1 MQGTMRRTIQ
11 KMLQKTIQ
19 GIRQKTGQGINSRLT
34 IALLVFCCIFGWH
47 SGISLAA
54 GAIDTSASVSVTLEY
69 YQEKQPVAG
78 VPFDLYC
85 IADADAYG
93 EYTLTQT
100 FVNYPVR
107 VDGLSAE
114 AWKSLA
120 ETLCTYIDRD
130 KVPPL
135 CSGNTD
141 AQGKLQFPEQN
152 TLQNGASLKPGLYL
166 VRGRE
171 LNRDGYIYTTE
182 PFLVQ
187 LPSQDKETNT
197 WVYAVTA
204 QPKHTR
210 TQIPPQVPEDDTVE
224 RKVLKVWKNDNDKV
238 RPTQI
243 TVQLLWDG
251 AVYDTVTLCKDNNWR
266 YTWKELPEYRADG
279 SRIVWQVTEKDLK
292 NYTVLVTQ
300 EGITFVVTNTY
311 SPGDGSDKTPPGPGG
326 KLPQTGVLWWPVP
339 VLAGSGILLL
349 FGSSLLKRKDRHEKG
364 L

>member
-1 MQGTMRRTIQ
+1 MQRMMQGTVQRTMQ
-11 KMLQKTIQ
+11 KAMQRT
-19 GIRQKTGQGINSRLT
+19 RQRTSSRLT
-34 IALLVFCCIFGWH
+34 AALLVFCCIFWWY

-54 GAIDTSASVSVTLEY
+54 GAIDTSAQVSITLEY

-85 IADADAYG
+85 IADVDAYG

-107 VDGLSAE
+107 VDGLTAE

-120 ETLCTYIDRD
+120 ETLCAYIDRD
-130 KVPPL
+130 KIPSL

-141 AQGKLQFPEQN
+141 AQGRLQFPEQN
-152 TLQNGASLKPGLYL
+152 TLKNGASLRPGLYL

-171 LNRDGYIYTTE
+171 LNRDGYIYVTE

-187 LPSQDKETNT
+187 LPSQDKESNT
-197 WVYAVTA
+197 WVYDVTA

-210 TQIPPQVPEDDTVE
+210 TQIPPQVPEEDTIE
-224 RKVLKVWKNDNDKV
+224 RRVLKVWKKDSEKV

-243 TVQLLWDG
+243 TIQLLRDG
-251 AVYDTVTLCKDNNWR
+251 TVYDTVTLTKDNNWR
-266 YTWKELPEYRADG
+266 YTWKELPEYRGDG
-279 SRIVWQVTEKDLK
+279 SRIVWQVTEKGLK
-292 NYTVLVTQ
+292 DYTVLVTQ

-311 SPGDGSDKTPPGPGG
+311 SPGDGSDHNTPPGSGNGG

-349 FGSSLLKRKDRHEKG
+349 FGSILLKRKDRHEKG